1 MTDKQPLVNYA
12 VTPPKPNWIEPSD
25 RGRAGSPL
33 PPLSKLSGP
42 FPKSAP
48 QQVAAKQRC
57 TPASAGVLATFYT
70 SYVRNLAV
78 LGKLQAENKD
88 LEHIDKLQANNDYLL
103 KLAQDYASC
112 ISLPDWKRRLPA
124 DTKQAFSFLGFMSTP
139 DAKAFTFRLG
149 HEVADAALSAK
160 KGPTDNLST
169 LIKSLGVKDL
179 AFVVEFADSES
190 KENHSFHIHGIARFP
205 SDLTLET
212 IQGLLAPKQSLKSA
226 KPVKGY
232 RERGSNKAIVVN
244 ELKSPGAWA
253 LYSSKELDFTA
264 HVLRF
269 NPDYASRSATKAGRE
284 LYESMRTWL
293 THSLD

>member
-12 VTPPKPNWIEPSD
+12 VTPPKPNCIRRATD
-25 RGRAGSPL
+25 TDRAGSPL
-33 PPLSKLSGP
+33 TTLSRLSGP

-57 TPASAGVLATFYT
+57 TPASAGVLATLYT
-70 SYVRNLAV
+70 AFVRNLAV
-78 LGKLQAENKD
+78 LEKLQAEKRDED
-88 LEHIDKLQANNDYLL
+88 LIDELQANNVHLL
-103 KLAQDYASC
+103 KLAQDYSSC
-112 ISLPDWKRRLPA
+112 ISLPDWKRRLSA
-124 DTKQAFSFLGFMSTP
+124 DTKRAFSFLGFMMVP
-139 DAKAFTFRLG
+139 NAQAFTFRLG

-160 KGPTDNLST
+160 KGPADNLST

-179 AFVVEFADSES
+179 AFVVEFASSES

-212 IQGLLAPKQSLKSA
+212 IQGLLAPKQNLKST

-244 ELKSPGAWA
+244 ELKTPGNWA
-253 LYSSKELDFTA
+253 LYSSKEFDFTA
-264 HVLRF
+264 HCLQS

-284 LYESMRTWL
+284 LYEAMRTWL
-293 THSLD
+293 NS